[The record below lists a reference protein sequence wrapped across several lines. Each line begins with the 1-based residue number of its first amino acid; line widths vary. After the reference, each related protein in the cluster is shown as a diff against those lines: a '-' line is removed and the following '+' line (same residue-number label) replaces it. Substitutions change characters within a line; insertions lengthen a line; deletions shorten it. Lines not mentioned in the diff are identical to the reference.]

1 MMAKDW
7 AVCYTNMGQ
16 ASCTT
21 CGCVDSAQMDL
32 RRSIAQEIITANIE
46 RKSAF
51 AQNLVHAAVSSPAAP
66 EDLNLIYAQ
75 FEDKL
80 ERVQAVWRGRQERRQ
95 FAIMKKQSA
104 TRHSFFTPEEI
115 RETLRLHQSPPNVLS
130 NSRRQYQSG
139 AIYTGSW
146 RGGFRHGEGVME
158 YPCGSRYSGKWS
170 WGYPFGIGTFHHSD
184 GEEYVGEWK
193 NPNTIGRGSFM
204 LSGKKALDRW
214 KNGLR
219 DGYGKC

>member
-1 MMAKDW
+1 
-7 AVCYTNMGQ
+7 MGQ
-16 ASCTT
+16 ANCST

-32 RRSIAQEIITANIE
+32 RRSIAQDIITANIE

-51 AQNLVHAAVSSPAAP
+51 AQNLVQAAVPSPSSHAASP
-66 EDLNLIYAQ
+66 EDLNRIYAQ

-80 ERVQAVWRGRQERRQ
+80 ERVQAVWRGRQDRKQ
-95 FAIMKKQSA
+95 FAIMKKQGEI
-104 TRHSFFTPEEI
+104 RHTFFTSEEI
-115 RETLRLHQSPPNVLS
+115 RETLRIGQFPPNVLS

-170 WGYPFGIGTFHHSD
+170 WGYPFGVGTFHHAD

-193 NPNTIGRGSFM
+193 NPNTMGRGSFM

-219 DGYGKC
+219 DGYGIY